1 MKKIAV
7 TSLSLLFLFSAAAC
21 SNQSSKSEQSSQ
33 PVELVKVKADI
44 IKDKHISG
52 STIETEGK
60 DKGKEY
66 VPTTLVYDI
75 KLKNVTNKKLGGA
88 PKNAIEVEIVPKDN
102 LRKTMKDAIG
112 LNIFDEQ
119 EYIDSDIG
127 GIGYGTSFDGG
138 LDPKGKGDYQLN
150 YELGFDE
157 KEKTDKQVY
166 AQTPSKETLAK
177 IKKEAYDATVVV
189 KEGKKKI
196 AEFDLDKADAK

>member
-7 TSLSLLFLFSAAAC
+7 TMSLLFLFSATAC
-21 SNQSSKSEQSSQ
+21 SNQSSKPEQPSQ
-33 PVELVKVKADI
+33 SVELVKVKADI

-75 KLKNVTNKKLGGA
+75 KLKNITNKKLGGK

-102 LRKTMKDAIG
+102 LRKTMKDAVG

-119 EYIDSDIG
+119 EYRDSDVG

-138 LDPKGKGDYQLN
+138 LKPKEKGDYQLN
-150 YELGFDE
+150 YELGFDD

-166 AQTPSKETLAK
+166 AQAPSKETLAK
-177 IKKEAYDATVVV
+177 IKEEAYDATLVV

-196 AEFDLDKADAK
+196 AEFDLDKADKK

>member
-1 MKKIAV
+1 MKKFVV

-21 SNQSSKSEQSSQ
+21 SNQSAKTEQTSQ
-33 PVELVKVKADI
+33 PLELIKVKADI
-44 IKDKHISG
+44 VKDKHVSG

-75 KLKNVTNKKLGGA
+75 KLKNITKKKIGGT
-88 PKNAIEVEIVPKDN
+88 PKNSIEVEIVPKDN
-102 LRKTMKDAIG
+102 LRKIMKDAIG

-119 EYIDSDIG
+119 EYIDSDVG

-138 LDPKGKGDYQLN
+138 LISKEKGDYQLN

-177 IKKEAYDATVVV
+177 IKEEAYDATLVV

-196 AEFDLDKADAK
+196 AEFDLNKAVNK